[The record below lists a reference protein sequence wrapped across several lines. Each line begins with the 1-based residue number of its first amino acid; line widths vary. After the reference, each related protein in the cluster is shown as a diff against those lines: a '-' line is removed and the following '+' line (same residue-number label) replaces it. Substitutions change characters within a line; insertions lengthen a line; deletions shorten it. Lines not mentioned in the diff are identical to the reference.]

1 MTIPLLR
8 AAHKAV
14 PFQPFTLE
22 MADGR
27 AFSGPHPDFL
37 SLSPTGRT
45 VILSQE
51 DENFRIL
58 GLLRMTAIEITPKSP
73 GRS

>member
-1 MTIPLLR
+1 MTIPQLR

-14 PFQPFTLE
+14 PFQPFTLP

>member
-1 MTIPLLR
+1 MTIPQLR

-14 PFQPFTLE
+14 PFQPFILQ

-27 AFSGPHPDFL
+27 AFSAPHPDFL

-51 DENFRIL
+51 DENFSIL
-58 GLLRMTAIEITPKSP
+58 GLLRMTAIENTPKSP

>member
-1 MTIPLLR
+1 MTIPQLR

-14 PFQPFTLE
+14 PFQPFTLQ

-27 AFSGPHPDFL
+27 AFSVPHPDFL

-51 DENFRIL
+51 DENFSIL